1 MGEKLRK
8 TKKIR
13 KAIKKFDTLHTR
25 RAKDQLRKYPYPKC
39 KRWRQIEKVGG
50 MINWETGEL
59 EKSYQF

>member
-25 RAKDQLRKYPYPKC
+25 RAKSHLRKNPYPPC
-39 KRWRQIEKVGG
+39 KRWRQIVKVGG

-59 EKSYQF
+59 WG